1 MSKQPHAE
9 IAGAGLAGLTV
20 ASVLA
25 QSGWSV
31 RVHEKASELREIG
44 AGIYLWE
51 NALRALE
58 SIGAYDAVTSTAER
72 VQSPELRDHK
82 NRVLQREWLRHGRL
96 FTVGRRHLHQ
106 SLVDTAR
113 VSGVEIVLDSPV
125 AGASPAGVLQLEDGS
140 SLPADLVIGADG
152 VYSKVRD
159 SLGLARSVRDL
170 GDGCGRHLIPRNSD
184 DPVGTTYEA
193 WSGGRRIGVVPCSPE
208 QTYIFLCCPVSDV
221 DGTDQQPFNRG
232 TWLETFP
239 AFSSQLERIPDNGE
253 GRWASF
259 YDVEAYA
266 WHKGRVAILG
276 DAAHAMSPNLGQA
289 ACVAMT
295 NAVALGQ
302 ALRAYDVEKALDVWQ
317 ESERPMVTRVQR
329 YSRFYGRVGTSW
341 PAELL
346 DVRSAF
352 IWALGKAAPVQK
364 RINFAA
370 SYFPS
375 ITR

>member
-1 MSKQPHAE
+1 VPHAE
-9 IAGAGLAGLTV
+9 VAGAGLAGLTV

-31 RVHEKASELREIG
+31 RVHEKGAELREIG

-72 VQSPELRDHK
+72 VQSPELRDHR
-82 NRVLQREWLRHGRL
+82 NRLLQKEWLRHGRL
-96 FTVGRRHLHQ
+96 FTVARRHLHQ

-113 VSGVEIVLDSPV
+113 SSGVEIVLNSPV
-125 AGASPAGVLQLEDGS
+125 SGASPAGVLDLADGS
-140 SLPADLVIGADG
+140 SASADLVIGADG
-152 VYSKVRD
+152 VHSRVRD

-170 GDGCGRHLIPRNSD
+170 GDGCGRHLIPRSAD

-208 QTYIFLCCPVSDV
+208 LTYIFLCCPVSDV
-221 DGTDQQPFNRG
+221 DGTDQQPFNG
-232 TWLETFP
+232 STWLETFP
-239 AFSSQLERIPDNGE
+239 QFASQLNRIPSEGE

-259 YDVEAYA
+259 YDVETWA

-302 ALRAYDVEKALDVWQ
+302 ALRAYDVDEALDVWQ

-341 PAELL
+341 PSSLL
-346 DVRSAF
+346 DARSAF
-352 IWALGKAAPVQK
+352 IWALGRAEPVQK

-375 ITR
+375 ISSS